1 MRTVLIVDDEA
12 DFLKIARII
21 VQRAGYMPLIAS
33 SADQALALLDQHM
46 ADIILMDDM
55 MPGMTGGELCQQL
68 KSDARYQHIPVVM
81 HSAGPRVRNPAFL
94 QQINADGF
102 LPKPAQPQDMV
113 QALKHHL
120 ES

>member
-1 MRTVLIVDDEA
+1 MPTVLVVDDEIS
-12 DFLKIARII
+12 FLKIARII
-21 VQRAGYMPLIAS
+21 LQRAGYTPLVAD
-33 SADQALALLDQHM
+33 SAAQALDLLDEHM

-55 MPGMTGGELCQQL
+55 MPGMTGSELCQQL
-68 KSDARYQHIPVVM
+68 KSDERYQHIPVVM

-113 QALKHHL
+113 QALNNFLK
-120 ES
+120 